1 MEHLTQ
7 FEIVLTI
14 VCVGFLFVGIGKFIA
29 KFGLD
34 WKEQNE

>member
-14 VCVGFLFVGIGKFIA
+14 ACSVVLFVGVANFMI

-34 WKEQNE
+34 WKEE